1 MLNGAWR
8 GRTPLALDKLAFG
21 NYVVRV
27 VSPGYDV
34 AQEKI
39 TLSSAVASGNIS
51 VRLQRQRTAAAT
63 KPALPREQAPPAR
76 STTPS
81 AAPSTPARPTS
92 PLTGSVYVDSRPR
105 GAKVFI
111 DGKEI
116 GNTPIQIPEVRIGSH
131 VIRLQLADHRIWSN
145 SVSVSAGK
153 ESRVSGSLEPIVVK

>member
-1 MLNGAWR
+1 ML
-8 GRTPLALDKLAFG
+8 DDLAFG
-21 NYVVRV
+21 DYVVRV

-34 AQEKI
+34 AREEV
-39 TLSSAVASGNIS
+39 TLSSGAASQNIA
-51 VRLQRQRTAAAT
+51 VRLQRQKTAAA
-63 KPALPREQAPPAR
+63 KPASPAPTTPPARTQTPPAR
-76 STTPS
+76 SATPPPPPTTPGR
-81 AAPSTPARPTS
+81 TTS

-116 GNTPIQIPEVRIGSH
+116 GITPVQIPEVRIGSH

-153 ESRVSGSLEPIVVK
+153 ESRVTGSLEPIIVK